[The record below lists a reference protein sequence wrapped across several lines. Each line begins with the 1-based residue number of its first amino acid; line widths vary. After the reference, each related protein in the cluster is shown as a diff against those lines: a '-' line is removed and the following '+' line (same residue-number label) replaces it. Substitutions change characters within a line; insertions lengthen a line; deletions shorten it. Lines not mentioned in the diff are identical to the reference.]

1 MQQTAVAVAETKD
14 QTVVDVDL
22 ETILVSGSSYF
33 FYAVAETAGVLTAVD
48 AAVAMTACGSSS
60 YCSSVAALAETT
72 EVAADADATT
82 VATRNKL

>member
-1 MQQTAVAVAETKD
+1 VQQTAVAVAETKD
-14 QTVVDVDL
+14 QTVVDVDS

-48 AAVAMTACGSSS
+48 AAMTACGSSS
-60 YCSSVAALAETT
+60 YCSAVAALAETT
-72 EVAADADATT
+72 EIAADADATT